1 MPDLSFTTHFKWKE
15 SNMIVLFKFT
25 LIFIST
31 FKLERYIEMRKVMVI
46 ALATILL
53 AMLVNPVSAEEAFSA
68 ITLDAKDVNCVDC
81 HDTSTK
87 GIHSLHEGTAATCVG
102 CHGAS
107 LEIAIPVCSQ
117 CHSGPIHEVHI
128 GSVKTQEC
136 SYCHTGIEGVHNA
149 ALDMTVCVH
158 CHNDLIADHGAD
170 ASCVK
175 CHDTAPNI
183 VKPYQTASMDIVC
196 QACHMQSNVAAVH
209 GNESF
214 TEGCYKCHRPGQE
227 AFGSQVPHNIHGMDV
242 PCAACHMDQDRIII
256 PECSMCHD
264 VADLHPYATVGLKSS
279 EDLQCG
285 ACHPDSYFNGGAP
298 AETTE
303 APTEEHSAETSMEE
317 EHSTEEADNGTPGF
331 GVLSALGAIAA
342 LYFVSRRK

>member
-1 MPDLSFTTHFKWKE
+1 
-15 SNMIVLFKFT
+15 
-25 LIFIST
+25 
-31 FKLERYIEMRKVMVI
+31 MRKVMVI
-46 ALATILL
+46 ALAMIIL

-81 HDTSTK
+81 HDTSIK
-87 GIHSLHEGTAATCVG
+87 GIHTLHEGTAATCVG

-107 LEIAIPVCSQ
+107 LEIAIPDCAK

-128 GSVKTQEC
+128 ASVNTQEC
-136 SYCHTGIEGVHNA
+136 AYCHKGLEGVHNA

-158 CHNDLIADHGAD
+158 CHTDLIADHGAD

-175 CHDTAPNI
+175 CHENAPNI
-183 VKPYQTASMDIVC
+183 VKPYQTESMDIVC

-209 GNESF
+209 GNESY

-242 PCAACHMDQDRIII
+242 ACVACHMDQDRIII
-256 PECSMCHD
+256 PECTMCHD
-264 VADLHPYATVGLKSS
+264 VADLHPYATVGLKSTD
-279 EDLQCG
+279 DLQCS
-285 ACHPDSYFNGGAP
+285 ACHPDSYFTGEAP
-298 AETTE
+298 EETTEVPEETTE
-303 APTEEHSAETSMEE
+303 APEETTEAAEEEAET
-317 EHSTEEADNGTPGF
+317 GTPGF
-331 GVLSALGAIAA
+331 GAISAIGAIAA